1 MGGKKNRSSTG
12 SAEDKAA
19 KKPDAEAKEGPA
31 DDNVMYVDA
40 VELGTD
46 DGIMFQTYTDPEA
59 NEISL
64 VTVQATEDRPKREA
78 LFF

>member
-1 MGGKKNRSSTG
+1 
-12 SAEDKAA
+12 
-19 KKPDAEAKEGPA
+19 
-31 DDNVMYVDA
+31 MYVDA

>member
-1 MGGKKNRSSTG
+1 M
-12 SAEDKAA
+12 